1 MTRSPISAAATAA
14 HGSSATA
21 GVPGATGSVR
31 SIDSVLV
38 ANRGEIVVRVCR
50 TLASL
55 GIRSVAIYAPD
66 DAGAP
71 HTLAADTALAVD
83 GYLDAPSILA
93 AAKAAAADAVHPGY
107 GFLSEDPAF
116 ARAVLGAGLV
126 WVGPSPE
133 VIAAMGDKIRAKET
147 VAAAGVPVVPGAG
160 RPGMGDDEL
169 AAAALAVGLP
179 VLVKPAAGGGGKG
192 MRRVAAE
199 ADLLPAITS
208 ARREAQGAFG
218 DDTLLV
224 ERWVGNPRHVEV
236 QVFADQHGHVVHLG
250 ERECSLQRR
259 HQKIVE
265 ESPSPLLDDATR
277 AEMTKRA
284 VDAARACGYVGAGT
298 VEFVVPGHQPET
310 FFFME
315 MNTRLQVEHPV
326 TEAVAGID
334 LVEWQLRVARGEP
347 LPLGQPAVSR
357 RGHAIEAR
365 VYAED
370 PMRGFLPSS
379 GTVLALEEPAGQP
392 FVRVDSALSRGAS
405 VGARYDP
412 MLAKVIAWGETREE
426 SLHRLRAALEETAV
440 LGVRTNVGYLTRLLA
455 HEDVVAG
462 RLDTG
467 LVDRTLAEIAAPG
480 DAESRDAAA
489 VAACCLAAEREP
501 EGAVVDPWDVPD
513 GWSVGG
519 PLEWAAALA
528 HDGRTVTVTVRGRV
542 LDGATVCVAGGRPL
556 QVRAEPLDADASK
569 LSVTIDGTR
578 ATWRTARVRDEIW
591 VSRRG
596 EAWRFVEDRA
606 ARGRTGRTD
615 STAGPVTSPMP
626 GVVVDVH
633 VALGDVVHAGQL
645 LVVVEAMKM
654 EHAVA
659 APGDGVV
666 RELLVVPGQSVK
678 LDELLARVEPA
689 GAPGVPGATTSG
701 APGATTSGVPGAT
714 TSGVP
719 GATTS
724 GAPGATRSRDVDVR
738 DEA

>member
-1 MTRSPISAAATAA
+1 MTRSPISAGATA

-21 GVPGATGSVR
+21 GVPGAPASVR

-50 TLASL
+50 TLALL

-71 HTLAADTALAVD
+71 HTLAADMALAVD
-83 GYLDAPSILA
+83 GYLDAPSIVA

-107 GFLSEDPAF
+107 GFLSEDPDF

-133 VIAAMGDKIRAKET
+133 VIAAMGDKIRAKAT
-147 VAAAGVPVVPGAG
+147 VAAVGVPVVPGAG

-169 AAAALAVGLP
+169 AAAALKVGLP

-192 MRRVAAE
+192 MRRVMAE
-199 ADLLPAITS
+199 ADLLPAIAS
-208 ARREAQGAFG
+208 ARREAHGAFG

-224 ERWVGNPRHVEV
+224 ERWVSSPRHVEV
-236 QVFADQHGHVVHLG
+236 QVFADQHGHAVHLG

-277 AEMTKRA
+277 AEMTKGA

-298 VEFVVPGHQPET
+298 VEFVVPGHQPGT

-347 LPLGQPAVSR
+347 LPLAQLAVSR

-365 VYAED
+365 VYEEN

-379 GTVLALEEPAGQP
+379 GTVLALEEPVRQP

-467 LVDRTLAEIAAPG
+467 LVDRTLAELAAPD
-480 DAESRDAAA
+480 DAESRDAAVA
-489 VAACCLAAEREP
+489 AACCLAAEREP

-519 PLEWAAALA
+519 PREWAAALT
-528 HDGRTVTVTVRGRV
+528 HDGRAVTVTVRGRI
-542 LDGATVCVAGGRPL
+542 LDGAVVRVGSGPPL
-556 QVRAEPLDADASK
+556 EVRASLVDADASK

-578 ATWRTARVRDEIW
+578 ATWRTARGLDEIW
-591 VSRRG
+591 VCRRG

-606 ARGRTGRTD
+606 GRGRTARADGTDGAGRAE

-626 GVVVDVH
+626 GVVVDVP

-666 RELLVVPGQSVK
+666 SELLVVPGQSVK

-689 GAPGVPGATTSG
+689 GAPGGTTSG
-701 APGATTSGVPGAT
+701 APGGTTP
-714 TSGVP
+714 
-719 GATTS
+719 
-724 GAPGATRSRDVDVR
+724 GAPGGTTPGAPGGTRSGDADVG
-738 DEA
+738 DEV

>member
-1 MTRSPISAAATAA
+1 
-14 HGSSATA
+14 
-21 GVPGATGSVR
+21 
-31 SIDSVLV
+31 
-38 ANRGEIVVRVCR
+38 
-50 TLASL
+50 
-55 GIRSVAIYAPD
+55 
-66 DAGAP
+66 
-71 HTLAADTALAVD
+71 
-83 GYLDAPSILA
+83 
-93 AAKAAAADAVHPGY
+93 
-107 GFLSEDPAF
+107 
-116 ARAVLGAGLV
+116 
-126 WVGPSPE
+126 
-133 VIAAMGDKIRAKET
+133 
-147 VAAAGVPVVPGAG
+147 
-160 RPGMGDDEL
+160 
-169 AAAALAVGLP
+169 
-179 VLVKPAAGGGGKG
+179 
-192 MRRVAAE
+192 
-199 ADLLPAITS
+199 
-208 ARREAQGAFG
+208 
-218 DDTLLV
+218 
-224 ERWVGNPRHVEV
+224 
-236 QVFADQHGHVVHLG
+236 
-250 ERECSLQRR
+250 
-259 HQKIVE
+259 
-265 ESPSPLLDDATR
+265 
-277 AEMTKRA
+277 MTKRA

-379 GTVLALEEPAGQP
+379 GTVLALEEPVGQP

-426 SLHRLRAALEETAV
+426 SLHRLRAALEQTAV

-480 DAESRDAAA
+480 HAESRDAAA

-519 PLEWAAALA
+519 PLEWVAALA
-528 HDGRTVTVTVRGRV
+528 HDGRAVTVTVRGRV
-542 LDGATVCVAGGRPL
+542 LDGASVCVAGGPPL
-556 QVRAEPLDADASK
+556 HVRAEPLDADASK

-606 ARGRTGRTD
+606 ARGRTDSTGHTD
-615 STAGPVTSPMP
+615 STGRTGHTDSTDSAAGLVTSPMP

-689 GAPGVPGATTSG
+689 GAPGATTSG
-701 APGATTSGVPGAT
+701 APGATTSGAPD
-714 TSGVP
+714 
-719 GATTS
+719 ATTS
-724 GAPGATRSRDVDVR
+724 GAPDATTSRDVDVR